1 MRGFLWV
8 AVLALALWSGWW
20 WFASDTAVKAAQGW
34 FAARQAE
41 GWRAGHRGIG
51 VQGYPNRID
60 LTIAQPDLAPPG
72 GGWGWQAP
80 FVQVLSLS
88 YKPWHLI
95 AAFAPEQ
102 RFATPAGPVELTA
115 ERLQASLVLVP
126 GTDLALGRFQLAG
139 SGLRLDGAAG
149 GSAGQLSLAARPA
162 VGLALAHDIGLE
174 LRDVLPPEGFLA
186 ALPPG
191 SRPPGTAS
199 LRLDATVALSATL
212 DRHAA
217 RTRPQ
222 VQRVLLREARLDWGA
237 VKGFAAGELVPDA
250 AGLAEGQLELRLEGA
265 AAALEL
271 AVAAGLI
278 APEARAA
285 WQNALATLAP
295 QGQAL
300 TLPLRLAGG
309 RMSVGPL
316 PVGPAPRLR

>member
-1 MRGFLWV
+1 MRGLLWV
-8 AVLALALWSGWW
+8 AVLALAVWSGWW
-20 WFASDTAVKAAQGW
+20 WFASDTAVKTAQGW

-41 GWRAGHRGIG
+41 GWQAGHQGIG

-60 LTIAQPDLAPPG
+60 LTIDRPVLAPPG

-95 AAFAPEQ
+95 AAFAPDQ
-102 RFATPAGPVELTA
+102 RFATPAGPVDLTA

-126 GTDLALGRFQLAG
+126 GTDLALDRFQLAG
-139 SGLRLDGAAG
+139 SGLRLGGAAG
-149 GSAGQLSLAARPA
+149 GSAEQLSLATRPA

-174 LRDVLPPEGFLA
+174 LHGLLPPEGFLA

-191 SRPPGTAS
+191 ARPEGAAAV
-199 LRLDATVALSATL
+199 RLDATVTLTAPL
-212 DRHAA
+212 DRHAP

-222 VQRVLLREARLDWGA
+222 IGRILLREARLDWGA
-237 VKGFAAGELVPDA
+237 VKGFAAGELAPDA

-265 AAALEL
+265 GAALDL
-271 AVAAGLI
+271 AVAAGLV

-285 WQNALATLAP
+285 WQDALATLAP
-295 QGQAL
+295 PGRAL
-300 TLPLRLAGG
+300 TLPLRLAEG

-316 PVGPAPRLR
+316 PLGPAPRLR